1 MPGFIILRGADM
13 ILYLVRHGETE
24 WNEKLLFQGHSNTSL
39 NKNGIDQAKKIAKY
53 FKDKKVDII
62 YSSDLK
68 RAFDTA
74 KIIKNSLKFKGK
86 IIKSELL
93 RERNYGSLEGKHY
106 NLFFDRKKFDG
117 EKDNVFFSR
126 LKKIFKKILNEN
138 NGKNIMVVTH
148 GGVVR
153 AFIAFALNLKDYKRI
168 RIYNASISEIYYDE
182 KKDAFFVVMFN
193 SIEHLSKKDKQ
204 KIRLHIKGI

>member
-1 MPGFIILRGADM
+1 M

-24 WNEKLLFQGHSNTSL
+24 WNEKLLFQGHSNTLL
-39 NKNGIDQAKKIAKY
+39 NKNGINQAKRIAKY
-53 FKDKKVDII
+53 FKDKKIDVI

-68 RAFDTA
+68 RAYDTA
-74 KIIKNSLKFKGK
+74 KIIKGAFKFKGK
-86 IIKSELL
+86 IIKSKLL
-93 RERNYGSLEGKHY
+93 RERNYGSLEGQHY
-106 NLFFDRKKFDG
+106 NLFFDKKKFDG
-117 EKDNVFFSR
+117 EKDKTFFRR
-126 LKKIFKKILNEN
+126 LKKIFNKILKEN
-138 NGKNIMVVTH
+138 KNKNVLVVTH

-153 AFIAFALNLKDYKRI
+153 GFLTFALNLNDYKRI

-182 KKDAFFVVMFN
+182 KKDTFFVVMFN